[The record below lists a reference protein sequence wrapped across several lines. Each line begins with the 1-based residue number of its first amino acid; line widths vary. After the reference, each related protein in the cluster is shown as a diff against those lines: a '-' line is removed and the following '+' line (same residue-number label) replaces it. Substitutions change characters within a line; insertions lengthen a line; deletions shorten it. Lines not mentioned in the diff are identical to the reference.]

1 MHEAFD
7 IIENTARNTSVSKL
21 LWPNNDEICKF
32 MNIED
37 FKKVFASKTR
47 SPKIF
52 LSNAT
57 EKIGNHWREKQFELL
72 REFHVDTLTQT
83 HYAPRKTSTEIM
95 NKYHWARINRDA
107 IRSARNCTECKL
119 QRGELTLPQATSD
132 E

>member
-1 MHEAFD
+1 M
-7 IIENTARNTSVSKL
+7 
-21 LWPNNDEICKF
+21 
-32 MNIED
+32 
-37 FKKVFASKTR
+37 FASKTR
-47 SPKIF
+47 SLKII

-72 REFHVDTLTQT
+72 RKFHVDPLTQT

-95 NKYHWARINRDA
+95 KEYHWAGINRDA

-119 QRGELTLPQATSD
+119 QRGELSLAQPNSD